1 MVDATDKEREEFMS
15 WAPAALKAARATADQ
30 SLAATTRKQ
39 YMSKATAWVLFC
51 QRMRHDFEAPPTVGQ
66 LLLFGGWRPQTVL
79 GDLSALGHLFEE
91 LEVVPNPIY
100 SQDRER
106 VRYKERSAKDKD

>member
-51 QRMRHDFEAPPTVGQ
+51 QRMRHDFEVPPTVGQ
-66 LLLFGGWRPQTVL
+66 LLLFGGWRQGP
-79 GDLSALGHLFEE
+79 GSAL
-91 LEVVPNPIY
+91 
-100 SQDRER
+100 RR
-106 VRYKERSAKDKD
+106 RSWATCQHWDTFLRSWR